1 VSPWAEE
8 ELTAVA
14 VAEASIAPPPLVPA
28 AAVEE
33 GEATTEETASRVFL
47 EQPAEAVPSGGD
59 VVMVL
64 DEDSTPP
71 PPSGSRDVLMA
82 PAPEPTPALMATDSL
97 SDTEVP
103 EPSPVAEVP
112 DPLATAEV
120 AESLSARDAITV
132 DEVMDLVTCQY
143 MNFLGVGVIDLEA
156 PQLPEKVLEV
166 VTKRML
172 AEPSIMDMIALVSK
186 ALQEYE
192 RVGGFAPA
200 VTVEATDAALEA
212 PAASSG
218 PTADAPVPPPVSES
232 REVSLPQPAG
242 AAEATVAAATTSV
255 AEAVVEEAGTLLPRL
270 VTDEANEVRA
280 LDEPAAA
287 AQEQAAPEGT
297 ARDASPETQEVEEMG
312 ASLSHGAASGEVRGL
327 ELACTP
333 WAAVFGSDDNSED
346 DEEVVVR
353 NTLECGMN

>member
-71 PPSGSRDVLMA
+71 PPSGSRDVVMV
-82 PAPEPTPALMATDSL
+82 PASKPTPALMATDSL
-97 SDTEVP
+97 SDTEVL

-166 VTKRML
+166 ATK
-172 AEPSIMDMIALVSK
+172 
-186 ALQEYE
+186 
-192 RVGGFAPA
+192 
-200 VTVEATDAALEA
+200 
-212 PAASSG
+212 
-218 PTADAPVPPPVSES
+218 
-232 REVSLPQPAG
+232 
-242 AAEATVAAATTSV
+242 
-255 AEAVVEEAGTLLPRL
+255 
-270 VTDEANEVRA
+270 
-280 LDEPAAA
+280 
-287 AQEQAAPEGT
+287 
-297 ARDASPETQEVEEMG
+297 
-312 ASLSHGAASGEVRGL
+312 
-327 ELACTP
+327 
-333 WAAVFGSDDNSED
+333 
-346 DEEVVVR
+346 
-353 NTLECGMN
+353 